1 MSILKKNIFKE
12 RFFVFFFVCLSVFL
26 LTLLA
31 CLFVLL
37 KLEERHSA
45 HNKKYNRLYQLADEC
60 RQTSD
65 DLSMMAR
72 LYVLT
77 GNKKYDKFYHK
88 IISIRKG
95 ISPLPKGYNEVYWDL
110 VLANDIVPIS
120 SGEALSFDK
129 RVSQENMSEEK
140 KGLLELS
147 LKNGGLLGELEE
159 EAINARQGKFKNAS
173 GVYFLKADPNPRL
186 ARRLISDPE
195 YIKRKA
201 ATMKPLQEFYN
212 QINQE
217 IQDQMLSFERDNRR
231 VIFLSIVLL
240 AGLGFCM
247 FVFLKKALSSLTK
260 VTESNENLLLS
271 ALPPAI
277 SDRLKHGDES
287 SVKECEACVLFL
299 DVGVESQNKG
309 QESTVL
315 QSLYRELD
323 QLVDKFKVE
332 RIRTLQGNYMV
343 ASGISGEVENYAEN
357 IADFV
362 LAAKEEIRKKG
373 EENNLTLYIQ
383 AGMASG
389 TVISGVLDHKKYIY
403 DLWGDVL
410 KVANTLESNG
420 VKGEIQITKK
430 LESKLRGSFEMVG
443 KEGEEGIYF
452 LRGRIFEE

>member
-1 MSILKKNIFKE
+1 LKKTIFKE

-26 LTLLA
+26 LTILA
-31 CLFVLL
+31 CLFILL
-37 KLEERHSA
+37 KLEEYNIA
-45 HNKKYNRLYQLADEC
+45 HNKEYNALYQLADEC

-65 DLSMMAR
+65 DLSTMAR

-77 GNKKYDKFYHK
+77 GNKKYENFYYE

-95 ISPLPKGYNEVYWDL
+95 ISPLPKDYNEVYWDL
-110 VLANDIVPIS
+110 VLAKDIIPSS
-120 SGEALSFDK
+120 SGKALSFNT
-129 RVSQENMSEEK
+129 RVSQVNMPEEK
-140 KGLLELS
+140 RALLELS
-147 LKNGGLLGELEE
+147 LENSKLLSEVEE

-173 GVYFLKADPNPRL
+173 GVFFLKADPNPRL

-201 ATMKPLQEFYN
+201 SIMKPLQEFYN
-212 QINQE
+212 QIDQE
-217 IQDQMLSFERDNRR
+217 INEQMLDFEKNNRR

-240 AGLGFCM
+240 LGLGFCM
-247 FVFLKKALSSLTK
+247 FVFLKKALCSLTK
-260 VTESNENLLLS
+260 ATESNENLLLS

-277 SDRLKHGDES
+277 SERLKHGDES

-299 DVGVESQNKG
+299 NIGMESQNKG
-309 QESTVL
+309 QESKVL

-323 QLVDKFKVE
+323 QLVDKYKVE

-343 ASGISGEVENYAEN
+343 ASGISGETANYAEN

-362 LAAKEEIRKKG
+362 LAAKEKIKKTG
-373 EENNLTLYIQ
+373 EENDFSLYIQ

-410 KVANTLESNG
+410 KVANVLESKG

-430 LESKLRGSFEMVG
+430 LEAQLKGSFEMVEK
-443 KEGEEGIYF
+443 KEEEGVYF
-452 LRGRIFEE
+452 LKERIYED